1 MLLTRRDLLR
11 TCGVAGAA
19 TLAPTA
25 TAAATAGPDDWFGW
39 LRAHRRQVAAVLDDG
54 RGGRVAH
61 RPDERQPLASAVA
74 VVHLGAYARAV
85 EAGAARPE
93 ERVGVGEWERYHLDV
108 GGGAHQASLR
118 ALGIRS
124 TNGVVADDPH
134 HAVTLDDLV
143 AAAVRHGD
151 HAAADF
157 LRHRLGEQALRETA
171 ARWPTLP
178 VPEVLGE
185 VLRLVLGRRVDVR
198 RYLDDPR
205 LQLEVIGRLPD
216 VPRSPEG
223 RRPWAGGTWTGTA
236 AGLNRAHRALT
247 AVPLA
252 RAHLERADADL
263 GHPLPPG
270 VAGVGFAGGSL
281 PGVVA
286 VGFGVRWDDGSV
298 GSAAVLVEEVDEP
311 WAGRAG
317 ELAELVRRAL
327 LEPVVLRE
335 FRASLS

>member
-19 TLAPTA
+19 TLLPTA
-25 TAAATAGPDDWFGW
+25 TAAATARPDDWFAW
-39 LRAHRRQVAAVLDDG
+39 LRAHRRHVAVVLDDG
-54 RGGRVAH
+54 RGGWVAH
-61 RPDERQPLASAVA
+61 RPHERQPLASAVA

-85 EAGAARPE
+85 EAGVARPD
-93 ERVGVGEWERYHLDV
+93 ERVWVGEWERYHLDV

-143 AAAVRHGD
+143 AAVVRHGD
-151 HAAADF
+151 LAAADF
-157 LRHRLGEQALRETA
+157 LRHRLGEDALRA
-171 ARWPTLP
+171 AAAQWPTLA
-178 VPEVLGE
+178 VPEVLAE

-198 RYLDDPR
+198 EYLRDPR

-216 VPRSPEG
+216 VPQTHDG

-236 AGLNRAHRALT
+236 AGLNRAHRALS

-252 RAHLERADADL
+252 RDHLERAHLDS
-263 GHPLPPG
+263 LPPG
-270 VAGVGFAGGSL
+270 VAGIGLTGGSL

-286 VGFGVRWDDGSV
+286 VGLGVRRDDGSV
-298 GSAAVLVEEVDEP
+298 GSAAVLVEDIDEP
-311 WAGRAG
+311 WSDRAG
-317 ELAELVRRAL
+317 ELARLVRRAL
-327 LEPVVLRE
+327 LEPAVLRE
-335 FRASLS
+335 FQASLS